1 MSGPV
6 EKGPAEPALDP
17 HLGATATAPPRWWL
31 RALIAV
37 SLVLA
42 LLGLRSV
49 LEAILIE
56 YAQRILLLAGI
67 NVILAVSLNLI
78 NGTTGQ
84 FSIGHAGFM
93 AIGAYAAAFLGVQL
107 APLFASWFGTGALAD
122 AVTFNLALLFGA
134 LLAGIS
140 GLLVGLPSLRLK
152 GDYLAIVTLGFGEI
166 IRIVFNNAQFL
177 GAATGYFGDSPA
189 GLPTYTNL
197 FWVYFWV
204 AIVLGF
210 TWNLTF
216 SQTGRSLAAIRED
229 EIAAEAM
236 ATPTTRMKVLAFSV
250 SAAGAGIAGG
260 LFAHM
265 QAGIRP
271 EDFKF
276 DKSIDMIVM
285 IIVGGLGSVSGAA
298 LGGVFVAVSLELM
311 RDLHEYRLVLYALL
325 LIVIMLVRPEGLLG
339 TRELPTLIAA
349 RFRRLRR
356 LAPTGDANAGEH

>member
-1 MSGPV
+1 MNA
-6 EKGPAEPALDP
+6 PAE
-17 HLGATATAPPRWWL
+17 ATPMAPRWGL
-31 RALIAV
+31 RAVV
-37 SLVLA
+37 SLLGVAGLYGVGLA
-42 LLGLRSV
+42 LQAGL
-49 LEAILIE
+49 LE
-56 YAQRILLLAGI
+56 YVQRIILLAGI

-84 FSIGHAGFM
+84 FSLGHAGFM
-93 AIGAYAAAFLGVQL
+93 AIGAYGSAFVGVEL
-107 APLFASWFGTGALAD
+107 APVVAGLLGGGALAD
-122 AVTFNLALLFGA
+122 AVTFNVALLVGA
-134 LLAGIS
+134 LLAGAC
-140 GLLVGLPSLRLK
+140 GFGVGLPSLRLR

-166 IRIVFNNAQFL
+166 IRILFNNAHFL

-189 GLPTYTNL
+189 GLPTYTSL

-204 AIVLGF
+204 AVIILLI
-210 TWNLTF
+210 WNLTF

-236 ATPTTRMKVLAFSV
+236 ATPTTRLKILAFTV

-265 QAGIRP
+265 QNGIRP

-276 DKSIDMIVM
+276 EKSIDMIVM

-298 LGGVFVAVSLELM
+298 IGGVFVTVSLELM

-325 LIVIMLVRPEGLLG
+325 LIVIMLVRREGLLG
-339 TRELPTLIAA
+339 KRELPHIIRSVWLA
-349 RFRRLRR
+349 RRGS
-356 LAPTGDANAGEH
+356 PKVS

>member
-1 MSGPV
+1 VG
-6 EKGPAEPALDP
+6 
-17 HLGATATAPPRWWL
+17 
-31 RALIAV
+31 LIV
-37 SLVLA
+37 GLQLLQLA
-42 LLGLRSV
+42 LQ
-49 LEAILIE
+49 AALIE

-93 AIGAYAAAFLGVQL
+93 AIGAYGSAYLGVQL
-107 APLFASWFGTGALAD
+107 APVLSAWLGAGAAAD
-122 AVTFNLALLFGA
+122 GVTFNLALLLGA
-134 LLAGIS
+134 LLAGFS
-140 GLLVGLPSLRLK
+140 GFCVGLPSLRLR

-189 GLPTYTNL
+189 GLPPYTNL
-197 FWVYFWV
+197 FWVFFWAV
-204 AIVLGF
+204 IVIALA
-210 TWNLTF
+210 WNITF

-236 ATPTTRMKVLAFSV
+236 ATPTTRLKVLAFSL

-265 QAGIRP
+265 QSGIRP

-311 RDLHEYRLVLYALL
+311 RDLHQYRLVLYALL
-325 LIVIMLVRPEGLLG
+325 LILIMLVRPEGILG
-339 TRELPTLIAA
+339 SRELPHLLGAL
-349 RFRRLRR
+349 LRR
-356 LAPTGDANAGEH
+356 ARQGATPPAGEAR

>member
-1 MSGPV
+1 MT
-6 EKGPAEPALDP
+6 
-17 HLGATATAPPRWWL
+17 TAAASPSVRLPRWPL
-31 RALIAV
+31 RAALAAGGI
-37 SLVLA
+37 A
-42 LLGLRSV
+42 LLWALCLGLESV
-49 LEAILIE
+49 LIE
-56 YAQRILLLAGI
+56 YVQRIILLAGI

-93 AIGAYAAAFLGVQL
+93 AIGAYGAAFVGVQL
-107 APLFASWFGTGALAD
+107 APVLEGALGPGSFSEMLTFNVALVVGALA
-122 AVTFNLALLFGA
+122 
-134 LLAGIS
+134 AGLC
-140 GLLVGLPSLRLK
+140 GLCVGLPSLRLR

-166 IRIVFNNAQFL
+166 IRITFNNATFL

-189 GLPTYTNL
+189 GLPAYTSL
-197 FWVYFWV
+197 FWVYLWV
-204 AIVLGF
+204 AVVVVAI
-210 TWNLTF
+210 WNITF

-236 ATPTTRMKVLAFSV
+236 ATPTTRLKILAFSL

-271 EDFKF
+271 EDFRF

-285 IIVGGLGSVSGAA
+285 IIIGGLGSVSGAV
-298 LGGVFVAVSLELM
+298 LGGMFVAISLELM

-325 LIVIMLVRPEGLLG
+325 LIVIMLVRPEGLFG
-339 TRELPTLIAA
+339 SRELPHVLS
-349 RFRRLRR
+349 RLFVRRREPEG
-356 LAPTGDANAGEH
+356 AE